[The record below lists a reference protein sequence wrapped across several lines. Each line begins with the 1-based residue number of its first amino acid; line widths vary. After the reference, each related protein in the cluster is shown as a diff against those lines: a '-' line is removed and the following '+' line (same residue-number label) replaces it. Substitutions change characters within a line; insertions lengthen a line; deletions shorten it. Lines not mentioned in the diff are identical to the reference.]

1 MFKILV
7 NGLRIKVQ
15 DNQTLLSAVTQS
27 GFTVPFSCRSGRCNE
42 CLAKIKLP
50 NSFSKTI
57 LSCEH
62 LPSNGDVYEFADFE
76 DFALPKIM
84 KIPAKID
91 RIESVALNYKIITF
105 RIPPGKNIS
114 YLPGQ
119 YFDITVPKF
128 GTRSYSVY
136 SSKNIEQKLQIL
148 VQYVAGGELSNYWFN
163 NACED
168 ELVYL
173 EGPIGSF
180 FLRNNDTNV
189 KVFCGT
195 GSGIAPLRSMILS
208 DRERSVNC
216 TALFWSVKALNEHFN
231 IFRDVVTRPSCELH
245 THLTREFYPGFTHGR
260 ITPEI
265 IKYLKSSLLKVDSSR
280 AVDVYACGNGDF
292 TDDLRSRISALESD
306 QINLYIERFT
316 ENNL

>member
-1 MFKILV
+1 MFEISV

-15 DNQTLLSAVTQS
+15 DNQTLLSAVIKS
-27 GFTVPFSCRSGRCNE
+27 GFTVPFSCRSGRCTE
-42 CLAKIKLP
+42 CSAKIKLAK
-50 NSFSKTI
+50 SVSKTV

-62 LPSNGDVYEFADFE
+62 VPSNGDVYEFANFE
-76 DFALPKIM
+76 DFELPKVI
-84 KIPAKID
+84 KTPAKID

-119 YFDITVPKF
+119 YFDITVPKI

-136 SSKNIEQKLQIL
+136 SSQKIDQKLQIL
-148 VQYVAGGELSNYWFN
+148 VQYVPCGELSNYWFT

-173 EGPIGSF
+173 EGPNGSF
-180 FLRNNDTNV
+180 FLRNNHTNL

-208 DRERSVNC
+208 DPERSVNRN
-216 TALFWSVKALNEHFN
+216 ALFWSVKTLNEHFN
-231 IFRDVVTRPSCELH
+231 IFPDVITRPSCELH
-245 THLTREFYPGFTHGR
+245 THLTRECYPGFTHGR

-265 IKYLKSSLLKVDSSR
+265 TKYLNSNLLKVGPSR

-292 TDDLRSRISALESD
+292 IDDLRSRIAALESD
-306 QINLYIERFT
+306 QINLYIEKFT